1 MKRFFSVLLLAV
13 ALLAFNHV
21 SAQTYSDV
29 DQNHKSSCAAK
40 KAAASAEN
48 NTDESSTKMVETAG
62 VSEDAAKTGTS
73 CASKASASG
82 KKCDPAACA
91 AKKAAASAENNTDES
106 STKMVESA
114 GVSEGDASKVGTT
127 CASKTAASGKKCD
140 PAACAGKKASA
151 NVENNTE
158 EGSTKMIE
166 SPGVSSE
173 KKSGC
178 CANKATGC
186 KNKKAE
192 N

>member
-21 SAQTYSDV
+21 SAQTNSDV
-29 DQNHKSSCAAK
+29 DQNHKSS
-40 KAAASAEN
+40 
-48 NTDESSTKMVETAG
+48 
-62 VSEDAAKTGTS
+62 
-73 CASKASASG
+73 
-82 KKCDPAACA
+82 CA

-151 NVENNTE
+151 NVESNTE